1 VDESSLEEDDPRRF
15 KEARDGDYLMTPF
28 QCPECHFLNITKRL
42 PVGSNHVDTFD
53 LMCIQRA
60 ILDSF
65 WARERSTVNSNR
77 LEGKKFLVM
86 QRRLGFEVDCL
97 PPRGPYPKR
106 DEWGMAIACG
116 MLLRSKAPGKN
127 LATIQYKTLRK
138 QRSFYSNFA
147 HTCQGGVGS
156 TFVKDDGTGALV
168 SNSKTN
174 QLWLKRFML
183 GVHRRMGDVWMPDR
197 ALSQFELKSCF
208 EVLESKWKTFERD
221 GEKEGTPYCVYS
233 NRRILHGLARRR
245 SESSRRGGDA
255 EVLD

>member
-1 VDESSLEEDDPRRF
+1 MFPVLQVPDLDDSLVDESALKEDDPRRF

-28 QCPECHFLNITKRL
+28 QCPECHFFNITKRL
-42 PVGSNHVDTFD
+42 PVGSNHVDTLD
-53 LMCIQRA
+53 LMCIQRV

-65 WARERSTVNSNR
+65 WARERSTVNLNR
-77 LEGKKFLVM
+77 LEGKKFLAM
-86 QRRLGFEVDCL
+86 QRRLGFKVDFL
-97 PPRGPYPKR
+97 PPKGPYPKT

-127 LATIQYKTLRK
+127 SATIQYETLSK

-156 TFVKDDGTGALV
+156 TFFKDDGTGASV

-174 QLWLKRFML
+174 Q
-183 GVHRRMGDVWMPDR
+183 VHRRMGDVWMPDR

-221 GEKEGTPYCVYS
+221 PVGRKKVSLTAC
-233 NRRILHGLARRR
+233 ILIA
-245 SESSRRGGDA
+245 
-255 EVLD
+255 